1 MFEHKIFLKVWT
13 VANPI
18 YIWQSRFRGDR
29 RLLAKHVINTK
40 PQQRIAIKICMD
52 STCIVY
58 KASRNDYFFTTGI
71 GISTLL
77 ISFLCSTYY
86 IVILAWGLYYM
97 YASVAKEIPW
107 GSCLNVWNTDRY
119 SHLCFKISSV
129 WKYTSFT
136 ISMIKQFGLCR

>member
-1 MFEHKIFLKVWT
+1 M
-13 VANPI
+13 ANPI
-18 YIWQSRFRGDR
+18 YIGRLRFRGDR
-29 RLLAKHVINTK
+29 WLRANHLTITK
-40 PQQRIAIKICMD
+40 PQHQIAIKISMD
-52 STCIVY
+52 STCNVY

-107 GSCLNVWNTDRY
+107 GSCLNAWNTDRY
-119 SHLCFKISSV
+119 SHLCFKI
-129 WKYTSFT
+129 KN
-136 ISMIKQFGLCR
+136 QFSLSIYLVYNFDDKAFRIVLIRNSDTCS